1 MGSFV
6 HVLHT
11 SIHTHTDIYTHK
23 STHTHIHMKE
33 GGREGKGKGKG
44 RREILQ
50 DVIIW
55 INLED
60 STLPDINNHRK
71 AAVAWF
77 L

>member
-1 MGSFV
+1 
-6 HVLHT
+6 
-11 SIHTHTDIYTHK
+11 
-23 STHTHIHMKE
+23 MKE
-33 GGREGKGKGKG
+33 ERREGEG

-55 INLED
+55 VNLED

-77 L
+77 LQEASKTAWCLELRRICCF